1 MTNRFDIETNQP
13 SLCAF
18 LISCQLQP
26 QLLDKDKYWNTY
38 RTIIGNWN
46 NMKQV
51 STNSTYTMRSVRF
64 YVISMLPLISGWRE
78 LAQLSYE
85 YVKQKPAMLE
95 LSGIPPDIGWG
106 KNML

>member
-1 MTNRFDIETNQP
+1 
-13 SLCAF
+13 
-18 LISCQLQP
+18 
-26 QLLDKDKYWNTY
+26 
-38 RTIIGNWN
+38 
-46 NMKQV
+46 MKQV

-95 LSGIPPDIGWG
+95 LSGIPPAIGWG
-106 KNML
+106 KNMLYLICIMPSADIHRRVTHTLALDLQLKTLLNF